1 MVDGVGAFYL
11 VAGLAAIAAALVP
24 RFISRLPLSMPMVFL
39 GAGFVLFTL
48 IPDIPDPDPLAHPVF
63 VEHLTEICVVISL
76 MGAGLALNRPVG
88 WRRWSTTWRLLTI
101 TMPLSMLAVGVL
113 GWFALG
119 FGAAAS
125 VLVAAVL
132 APTDPVLAG
141 EVQVGEPA
149 TDDDDHHEDEARFA
163 LTSEAGLND
172 GLAFPFAYAAISMS
186 LVGAAPQAWLGHWL
200 AVDVGWRLGMGLVVG
215 LGVGWVLRKLFFASR
230 AERLNLAEQAE
241 GFVALAA
248 TFVAYGVAE
257 LLQGYGFIAVFTC
270 ACTIRAAERSHDYH
284 RVLHSYVEQ
293 LERLL
298 TVSVLLLLGGS
309 VAGGILADVGMA
321 EVAVAAA
328 FLLLIRPLSGLVGL
342 VGRGLGPRERL
353 VVAFFGV
360 RGVGSLYYIAYALE
374 RGDFAEPD
382 RLWAIVVLVVV
393 GSVLLHGVSATPAMA
408 LLDRRRR
415 QAAVDGDT
423 APAATAV

>member
-1 MVDGVGAFYL
+1 M
-11 VAGLAAIAAALVP
+11 
-24 RFISRLPLSMPMVFL
+24 
-39 GAGFVLFTL
+39 
-48 IPDIPDPDPLAHPVF
+48 
-63 VEHLTEICVVISL
+63 
-76 MGAGLALNRPVG
+76 
-88 WRRWSTTWRLLTI
+88 
-101 TMPLSMLAVGVL
+101 
-113 GWFALG
+113 
-119 FGAAAS
+119 
-125 VLVAAVL
+125 
-132 APTDPVLAG
+132 
-141 EVQVGEPA
+141 
-149 TDDDDHHEDEARFA
+149 
-163 LTSEAGLND
+163 
-172 GLAFPFAYAAISMS
+172 
-186 LVGAAPQAWLGHWL
+186 
-200 AVDVGWRLGMGLVVG
+200 
-215 LGVGWVLRKLFFASR
+215 
-230 AERLNLAEQAE
+230 
-241 GFVALAA
+241 
-248 TFVAYGVAE
+248 AYGVAE

-309 VAGGILADVGMA
+309 VAGGILADVGLA
-321 EVAVAAA
+321 EVGVAAA

-415 QAAVDGDT
+415 QAAVDDDT